1 MAEYIERERLI
12 ELIQK
17 SVDGCARHW
26 AEVVADYLLAN
37 GVIVPP
43 CKVGDTVYVNPY
55 TLGYLSFTDYEHC
68 FIHSKHFVIAEVVS
82 IIKTRK
88 QNLIK
93 LKIYNRTTHTAKYH
107 RYPISSIGKTVF
119 ITKEEAEKALEAENE
134 KQN

>member
-1 MAEYIERERLI
+1 MTGRERLI
-12 ELIQK
+12 ELLAK
-17 SVDGCARHW
+17 ASGKYMFVDKYN
-26 AEVVADYLLAN
+26 EVVADYLLEN
-37 GVIVPP
+37 GVIVQP

-68 FIHSKHFVIAEVVS
+68 FIHSTHFVVAEVVS

-93 LKIYNRTTHTAKYH
+93 LKIYNRTACKYEYK
-107 RYPISSIGKTVF
+107 RYPISSIGITVLL
-119 ITKEEAEKALEAENE
+119 TREEAEKASEAENE